1 MYMLPGFTTYQ
12 EIDGA
17 ITVRSEIYQSEIE
30 ISDPDI
36 KEEFYQVAQKG
47 CDVLNTPMT
56 KVLHEKLLVNESD
69 IKDCLDE
76 YRSVLDKTFR
86 VTLMPT
92 EGCNFRCPY
101 CYEDHLPTTMTRH
114 LFEQILAYISDQCTR
129 S

>member
-47 CDVLNTPMT
+47 CDVLNTHMK
-56 KVLHEKLLVNESD
+56 KVLH
-69 IKDCLDE
+69 
-76 YRSVLDKTFR
+76 
-86 VTLMPT
+86 
-92 EGCNFRCPY
+92 
-101 CYEDHLPTTMTRH
+101 
-114 LFEQILAYISDQCTR
+114 
-129 S
+129 